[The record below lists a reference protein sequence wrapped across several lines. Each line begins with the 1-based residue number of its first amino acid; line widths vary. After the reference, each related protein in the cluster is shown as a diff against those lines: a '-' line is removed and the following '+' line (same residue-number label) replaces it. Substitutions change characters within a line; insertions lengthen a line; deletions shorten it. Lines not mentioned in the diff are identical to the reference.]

1 MASATGKIVAVVG
14 VSIAVVAFACFLTW
28 KQTNASWRVKWLD
41 RDRADLKELKANAEK
56 NAAQERAWQNQFAA
70 LDADYQE
77 KLKAAQSET
86 DRNLAEYRNGIK
98 RLRERFTCTG
108 RNMPAVATAS
118 GVRDAATSC
127 GLQSND
133 VEFLIRYAGSAEAT
147 RQQLI
152 AAQKLLAAIYAKQP
166 H

>member
-14 VSIAVVAFACFLTW
+14 VSIAVVALACLLTW
-28 KQTNASWRVKWLD
+28 KQTDASWRAKWLE
-41 RDRADLKELKANAEK
+41 RDRSDLEELKANAEK
-56 NAAQERAWQNQFAA
+56 NAAKEHEWQQQFAA
-70 LDADYQE
+70 LDADYQQ
-77 KLKAAQSET
+77 KLKAANDET
-86 DRNLAEYRNGIK
+86 DRNLADYRNGIK
-98 RLRERFTCTG
+98 RLRQKFSCTA

-127 GLQSND
+127 GLQSGD

-152 AAQKLLAAIYAKQP
+152 AAQKLLAAIYGNQP